1 VVSALSQLQ
10 LQGIIIML
18 FFCLCRWWK
27 ELDVASKLPYAR
39 DRIVESCFWALAI
52 YFEPQYCQAR
62 KMMTKLVV
70 TAAVIDD
77 TYDAY
82 GTIDELELFTEAIE
96 RSELAQQY
104 THILLD

>member
-1 VVSALSQLQ
+1 
-10 LQGIIIML
+10 
-18 FFCLCRWWK
+18 
-27 ELDVASKLPYAR
+27 
-39 DRIVESCFWALAI
+39 VESCFWALAI

-96 RSELAQQY
+96 KLVNPS
-104 THILLD
+104 LLYIVQV

>member
-1 VVSALSQLQ
+1 
-10 LQGIIIML
+10 
-18 FFCLCRWWK
+18 
-27 ELDVASKLPYAR
+27 
-39 DRIVESCFWALAI
+39 
-52 YFEPQYCQAR
+52 
-62 KMMTKLVV
+62 MMTKLVV